1 MVSAICVACN
11 EGCAQQK
18 LLTYCSVNQEYVMC
32 MNYHRICIVI
42 MMLLRFACVYGNE
55 PKEVFAEPKAIDT
68 THYAQIQTASLRVRP
83 QSIYSK
89 PANWTLSMPNPQRL
103 KQNTAVLVGAFVS
116 TLFVLEL
123 LPEDATSWN
132 RAELQQ
138 TPFYERWYKNIFVRG
153 PEWDHDNPIFNYV
166 LHPYAGAVYFMS
178 SRSCGYNFAASM
190 LYSACVSTIGWEYG
204 IEACME
210 RPSIQDL
217 FITPLVGSMIG
228 EGFYRL
234 KHQIVANGYTMCG
247 SSLLGNIVVF
257 LIDPVNEVI
266 NLFRGSDT
274 RGIYSEP
281 KHGVS
286 ASLIPSGGRGRV
298 GFTLA
303 CTF

>member
-1 MVSAICVACN
+1 
-11 EGCAQQK
+11 
-18 LLTYCSVNQEYVMC
+18 
-32 MNYHRICIVI
+32 MNYHRISMIVV
-42 MMLLRFACVYGNE
+42 MLLRVVIVYGIAQ
-55 PKEVFAEPKAIDT
+55 KEVFAAPRAIDT
-68 THYAQIQTASLRVRP
+68 THYAHIYAEIFRARP

-89 PANWTLSMPNPQRL
+89 PANLTLSMHNSQRL
-103 KQNTAVLVGAFVS
+103 KQNTAVLAGAFVS

-138 TPFYERWYKNIFVRG
+138 TPFYERWYKNVFVRG

-166 LHPYAGAVYFMS
+166 LHPYAGAAYFMS
-178 SRSCGYNFAASM
+178 ARSCGYNFAASM
-190 LYSACVSTIGWEYG
+190 LYSACISTIGWEYG

-234 KHQIVANGYTMCG
+234 KHQIVANGYTLCG
-247 SSLLGNIVVF
+247 SSLLGNVVVF

-274 RGIYSEP
+274 RGVYREP
-281 KHGVS
+281 KRGVN
-286 ASLIPSGGRGRV
+286 ASLIPSGGRGKV